1 MIFRILIEYPG
12 WLNTWASDS
21 WPHCRNA
28 WRKTYD
34 HNIADHWLLYGRFDM
49 AGNFNWSR
57 HCRFSHNGI
66 CLWSHVSN
74 CHILFASNFTK
85 ALACDRCRLSC
96 CVSACE
102 PFKLLNEGFNLRL
115 MNCRFAQGGVAF
127 FPFINGQLIDKAGIT
142 SMLPYTL
149 GLGIATTIIWI
160 LVPSPVPMF
169 GFLSKSQKEH
179 SEDVRPLPVDQE
191 GSTTA

>member
-1 MIFRILIEYPG
+1 M
-12 WLNTWASDS
+12 
-21 WPHCRNA
+21 
-28 WRKTYD
+28 
-34 HNIADHWLLYGRFDM
+34 
-49 AGNFNWSR
+49 
-57 HCRFSHNGI
+57 
-66 CLWSHVSN
+66 
-74 CHILFASNFTK
+74 
-85 ALACDRCRLSC
+85 
-96 CVSACE
+96 
-102 PFKLLNEGFNLRL
+102 
-115 MNCRFAQGGVAF
+115 AF